1 MHLLAA
7 SLLLLAPHLIAE
19 EAPPVIGSTGVVAG
33 VVTLAATGTPVHN
46 ASVLISPLG
55 RTVSTNATGEF
66 TIANVPPG
74 AYTVMAHMHA
84 LADARQA
91 ITVTAGATATLR
103 FALQVSAL
111 RESITVTATGT
122 ETPVSDAF
130 QTVTSLDAYQLAGKS
145 SSTSL
150 GDLLDNEAGI
160 AKRSFGPGTSRPVV
174 RGFDGDRVLILQ
186 DGARTGTLSSQSG
199 DHGEP
204 VDSSNVE
211 RVEVVRGPAT
221 LLYGSNAIGGVV
233 NVLTDHHI
241 INQHPHEGLHLTLNG
256 LGGTGNSQGGGSGA
270 FEYGK
275 NDWIFYGSGGG
286 MRTSDY
292 NTPLGKVLNSATEM
306 TDYKVG
312 AGRFGEKLSVNAN
325 FQNFETTYGIPAA
338 STDEE
343 MPILNMRRNSA
354 RLNGALKQLGSFAE
368 QVQFDL
374 NYSDYEHKEL
384 VDGMVGTQFFNKQF
398 TYNGVV
404 NQKKF
409 KRLTGSYGFW
419 GLHRDYNTVGEEAI
433 APPVKQDALAVFGME
448 ELTFER
454 IRFQFGGR
462 LERNAY
468 NPIGAPSRSFTGLS
482 ASAGVFLPTWKDGTL
497 VVNYMHSYRAPGL
510 EELYNIGPHPGNL
523 AYEIGDPN
531 LKREKSDGAEVS
543 LRHQALRFKAEANLF
558 AYQMHDFVYFS
569 PTGEEE
575 DSLPVFEYKQ
585 ADSRYLGGEAR
596 AQFKLAGPLWL
607 NTGFDLVNA
616 RLSTDSRFYLPR
628 IPPARG
634 RVGFDFLWKGLNLRP
649 EAVIANQQ
657 GKVAPNE
664 TRTAGYAVFHL
675 NASYTIARQH
685 IMQTFTVN
693 TFNLGDRLYRNH
705 LSFIKDFAPEIGRGV
720 RFGYTFQW
728 F

>member
-292 NTPLGKVLNSATEM
+292 NTPLG
-306 TDYKVG
+306 
-312 AGRFGEKLSVNAN
+312 
-325 FQNFETTYGIPAA
+325 
-338 STDEE
+338 
-343 MPILNMRRNSA
+343 
-354 RLNGALKQLGSFAE
+354 
-368 QVQFDL
+368 
-374 NYSDYEHKEL
+374 
-384 VDGMVGTQFFNKQF
+384 
-398 TYNGVV
+398 
-404 NQKKF
+404 
-409 KRLTGSYGFW
+409 
-419 GLHRDYNTVGEEAI
+419 
-433 APPVKQDALAVFGME
+433 
-448 ELTFER
+448 
-454 IRFQFGGR
+454 
-462 LERNAY
+462 
-468 NPIGAPSRSFTGLS
+468 
-482 ASAGVFLPTWKDGTL
+482 
-497 VVNYMHSYRAPGL
+497 
-510 EELYNIGPHPGNL
+510 
-523 AYEIGDPN
+523 
-531 LKREKSDGAEVS
+531 
-543 LRHQALRFKAEANLF
+543 
-558 AYQMHDFVYFS
+558 
-569 PTGEEE
+569 
-575 DSLPVFEYKQ
+575 
-585 ADSRYLGGEAR
+585 
-596 AQFKLAGPLWL
+596 
-607 NTGFDLVNA
+607 
-616 RLSTDSRFYLPR
+616 
-628 IPPARG
+628 
-634 RVGFDFLWKGLNLRP
+634 
-649 EAVIANQQ
+649 
-657 GKVAPNE
+657 
-664 TRTAGYAVFHL
+664 
-675 NASYTIARQH
+675 
-685 IMQTFTVN
+685 
-693 TFNLGDRLYRNH
+693 
-705 LSFIKDFAPEIGRGV
+705 
-720 RFGYTFQW
+720 
-728 F
+728 